1 VFLARK
7 LDPRVEWATAAP
19 SPAGTTRF
27 DGHRGHRS
35 VFDKSLQRPSR
46 PFPSARVFINISAV
60 RSIFPPSSIFVLKH
74 LYIYMCVYKEGG
86 GGNFQN
92 GARRPFSFFNHFLK
106 K

>member
-1 VFLARK
+1 MFLARK

-60 RSIFPPSSIFVLKH
+60 RSIFPHLPPSLFLNTYIF
-74 LYIYMCVYKEGG
+74 ICVFIKKVVEEISKMEPGG
-86 GGNFQN
+86 L
-92 GARRPFSFFNHFLK
+92 FLFLIIF
-106 K
+106 